1 MPYCLA
7 KWHIYFIIDSC
18 SFSAD
23 PDFKDPQ
30 RLKAAIR
37 AAKALEK
44 ALNVEGFDPKL
55 RQLAAVQ
62 DQLKL
67 CGKRRDKFSK
77 SITMHLKNLF
87 VHVGNDTDN
96 LVNNDASQLKL
107 TKRRR
112 SHRELERYAEL
123 VHWLKTMDTPSYAS
137 LQSTY
142 RYVRFQNLL
151 FSRKIS
157 S

>member
-1 MPYCLA
+1 MSRHFLYVV
-7 KWHIYFIIDSC
+7 DSW
-18 SFSAD
+18 SPFSAD
-23 PDFKDPQ
+23 PDFKDPHK
-30 RLKAAIR
+30 LNAAIR

-123 VHWLKTMDTPSYAS
+123 VHWLKTMDPPSYAS

-142 RYVRFQNLL
+142 RYIRFKN
-151 FSRKIS
+151 SEYRIS
-157 S
+157 FI